1 MKPHTLPGHTLRPL
15 KALLVAAG
23 CLAAGLCFGLTAAAP
38 AGEAPL
44 AGSRPNIVLVMTDD
58 QGYGQIA
65 AHGHPFLKTPN
76 LDRLYHAS
84 TRFTQFQVDPTC
96 APTRS
101 ALMTGRYP
109 FRNGVTHTIL
119 ERERMTLS
127 ATTVA
132 QLLKQAGYSTGIFGK
147 WHLGDEAPYQPEKRG
162 FDEVFIHGAGGIG
175 QAYDCSCADAPG
187 NSYFD
192 PVIRHNGRFV
202 KTHGFCT
209 DVFFTQALGW
219 IKQQSGSGQPF
230 FAYIT
235 TNAPHG
241 PYHAPEA
248 YTKRFKQMGLTNAGA
263 GFYGMIENID
273 HNVGRL
279 IDKLDEWKLS
289 ENTLLIFLSDNG
301 TTGLGRPGLG
311 TGPDGKPLVMYNAGM
326 KGMKGSPEEGG
337 TRVPAFFRWPGR
349 LESGRD
355 ITTLAAHIDMLPT
368 LVEIAGGKVPEALE
382 IDGRSLVPL
391 LAGAQVEWP
400 DRFLFFH
407 VGRWPKFADPQQHRY
422 DRCAVR
428 SQRFRLVNHTQLFDM
443 EQDPGQTTNVADK
456 HPEVVEAMR
465 KAYDAWW
472 DSVQPLLVNE
482 KAPDAPERPYHVWY
496 EKQLQAEG
504 IPAWQ
509 PPKL

>member
-1 MKPHTLPGHTLRPL
+1 MTLHTVSRRIRSSASLPR
-15 KALLVAAG
+15 AAS
-23 CLAAGLCFGLTAAAP
+23 CLAALLLIGLAAAAP
-38 AGEAPL
+38 ASEDAL
-44 AGSRPNIVLVMTDD
+44 AGSRPNIILVMTDD
-58 QGYGQIA
+58 QGYGQMA

-76 LDRLYHAS
+76 LDRLYQTS

-109 FRNGVTHTIL
+109 FRNGITHTIL

-132 QLLKQAGYSTGIFGK
+132 QLLQQAGYTTGIFGK
-147 WHLGDEAPYQPEKRG
+147 WHLGDEAAYQPEKRG

-175 QAYDCSCADAPG
+175 QAYDSSCADAPN

-202 KTHGFCT
+202 KTQGFCT

-219 IKQQSGSGQPF
+219 IKQQSSSEKPF

-235 TNAPHG
+235 TNAPHS
-241 PYHAPEA
+241 PFVAPKE
-248 YTKRFKQMGLTNAGA
+248 YTKRFEAMGLNAGPA
-263 GFYGMIENID
+263 GFYGMVENID
-273 HNVGRL
+273 HNLGRL
-279 IDKLDEWKLS
+279 LDKLDQWKLND
-289 ENTLLIFLSDNG
+289 NTLLIFLSDNG
-301 TTGLGRPGLG
+301 TTGLGRGNLG
-311 TGPDGKPLVMYNAGM
+311 TDRDGKPITMYNAGM

-337 TRVPAFFRWPGR
+337 TRVPAFFRWNGR
-349 LESGRD
+349 LASGRD
-355 ITTLAAHIDMLPT
+355 IDTLAAHIDMLPT
-368 LVEIAGGKVPEALE
+368 LLEFAGAKVPEQLE

-391 LAGAQVEWP
+391 LAGENVQWP
-400 DRFLFFH
+400 DRYLFFH
-407 VGRWPKFADPQQHRY
+407 VGRWPKFADPQEHRY
-422 DRCAVR
+422 DKCAVR
-428 SQRFRLVNHTQLFDM
+428 SQRFRLVNNEQLFDM
-443 EQDPGQTTNVADK
+443 QQDPGQTTNVADK
-456 HPEVVEAMR
+456 HPEVVKVMR
-465 KAYDAWW
+465 EAYDSWW

-482 KAPDAPERPYHVWY
+482 KVPNAPQRPYHVWY
-496 EKQLQAEG
+496 QQQLKDEG